1 MKLPTQMFTWCSS
14 CKGSFIKFL
23 QAIKGKKR
31 RITSVTYIHQ
41 SLSPSWEIPTKFASL
56 LPQWGEPEK
65 KMLLRVSEDTDV
77 KNNINDTW
85 TDNDQKSH
93 N

>member
-1 MKLPTQMFTWCSS
+1 MGWARK
-14 CKGSFIKFL
+14 
-23 QAIKGKKR
+23 
-31 RITSVTYIHQ
+31 
-41 SLSPSWEIPTKFASL
+41 
-56 LPQWGEPEK
+56 K